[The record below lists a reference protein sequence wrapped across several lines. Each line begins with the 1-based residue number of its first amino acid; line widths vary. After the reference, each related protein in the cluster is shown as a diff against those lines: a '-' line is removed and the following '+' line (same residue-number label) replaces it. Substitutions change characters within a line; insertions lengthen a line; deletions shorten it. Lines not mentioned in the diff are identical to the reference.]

1 MANSVM
7 QSPDFD
13 GFDEYAAPFGLILY
27 YIFTFVVMVILLNI
41 LIALY
46 NSAYQDITDNA
57 IDEYMALL
65 TQKTMQFVRAPDE
78 NVFIAPFNL
87 IEIFCLIVPFE
98 WWMDANRYERLNNF
112 VMGVIYSPLL
122 MVTAYYEARE
132 AHHVKIN
139 KSRHKADDDTV
150 EEWEQMEG
158 EVDFEGEGWDKKVE
172 AAKPNVED
180 DTAVV
185 EIRELKKMVAEL
197 TKTVKEM
204 SEK

>member
-41 LIALY
+41 LVALY

-57 IDEYMALL
+57 IDEHMALFAK
-65 TQKTMQFVRAPDE
+65 KTMHFVRAPDE

-87 IEIFCLIVPFE
+87 IEVFGLIIPFE
-98 WWMDANRYERLNNF
+98 WWMDANRYERLNHY
-112 VMGVIYSPLL
+112 VMAVIYSPLL
-122 MVTAYYEARE
+122 TVTAYYEARE
-132 AHHVKIN
+132 ARHVKMN
-139 KSRHKADDDTV
+139 KARHKADDDTV

-158 EVDFEGEGWDKKVE
+158 EIGFAVEGWDKKVE
-172 AAKPNVED
+172 ATKPNVEVD
-180 DTAVV
+180 PAVV
-185 EIRELKKMVAEL
+185 EIRELEKKVAEL
-197 TKTVKEM
+197 IKTVKEM
-204 SEK
+204 NEK